1 MALTTL
7 PTAAFAT
14 GSVGTSQLTDGA
26 VTTEKLVADVNF
38 RNLIINGDMS
48 IAQRGTSATGETT
61 SGYAVCDRWQ
71 HNASGGTLDLTQN
84 SFTLGQ
90 TDVPSLFKNYFTVSA
105 TTGGDNC
112 GLWQKVEDVK
122 SVQGTYTI
130 SWYAKGTNPNGGH
143 LELALRQDFGSGGSA
158 VVDLTNYDFTLTS
171 SWQRFSY
178 TFTAPSLSGKTVG
191 SSSYFRAY
199 FRQPADDNTSNAW
212 SMDLTGVQ
220 LEVGTS
226 ASDFEFLPYDVNL
239 QRCQRY
245 FYQIQGSA
253 SSNTMLGIGFNND
266 ASSCQTYLKFPTT
279 MRSTPSIT
287 SFSGLQTS
295 DGNSYTKAAT
305 GVSVDSGSNIQMSL
319 NVQATSLTVF
329 RGGFNTLTNSSSSH
343 LALSSEL

>member
-143 LELALRQDFGSGGSA
+143 LELNLRQDFGSGGSA

-212 SMDLTGVQ
+212 SMDFTGVQ
-220 LEVGTS
+220 LEAGTT
-226 ASDFEFLPYDVNL
+226 ASDFEFLPYDVNFS
-239 QRCQRY
+239 RCERY
-245 FYQIQGSA
+245 FQFIQGFQGQMA
-253 SSNTMLGIGFNND
+253 
-266 ASSCQTYLKFPTT
+266 ATT
-279 MRSTPSIT
+279 NFTAVTTFRTPMRSAPSATVFGTGVLVITDNNADFSQSTPTGSILAGRVT
-287 SFSGLQTS
+287 TLGVQCSYPNFSGLTPFRPAQ
-295 DGNSYTKAAT
+295 
-305 GVSVDSGSNIQMSL
+305 SNL
-319 NVQATSLTVF
+319 NINDFKMGMDA
-329 RGGFNTLTNSSSSH
+329 
-343 LALSSEL
+343 EL

>member
-14 GSVGTSQLTDGA
+14 GSVGTAQLADGA

-112 GLWQKVEDVK
+112 GIWQKVEDVK

-130 SWYAKGTNPNGGH
+130 SWYAKGTNPNGG
-143 LELALRQDFGSGGSA
+143 S
-158 VVDLTNYDFTLTS
+158 
-171 SWQRFSY
+171 
-178 TFTAPSLSGKTVG
+178 
-191 SSSYFRAY
+191 
-199 FRQPADDNTSNAW
+199 
-212 SMDLTGVQ
+212 
-220 LEVGTS
+220 
-226 ASDFEFLPYDVNL
+226 
-239 QRCQRY
+239 
-245 FYQIQGSA
+245 
-253 SSNTMLGIGFNND
+253 
-266 ASSCQTYLKFPTT
+266 
-279 MRSTPSIT
+279 
-287 SFSGLQTS
+287 
-295 DGNSYTKAAT
+295 
-305 GVSVDSGSNIQMSL
+305 
-319 NVQATSLTVF
+319 
-329 RGGFNTLTNSSSSH
+329 
-343 LALSSEL
+343 